1 MARSRKKKGPP
12 LAERAE
18 KPERRQS
25 PFARIARIPRIP
37 RIAGIAGL
45 AVVLVA
51 AGLLVHF
58 WIARGFGGGGLG
70 PLPDGLTPGRL
81 NLVLVTLDTTRADR
95 LGCYGSREVSTP
107 NLDRVAAGGVLF
119 ENAISPTPLTLP
131 AHCSLMTGLFP
142 AAHGVRD
149 NGGFKLAPERVT
161 LAEVLKSHG
170 WATGGF
176 IAAYVL
182 DHRWGIAQGFDR
194 YFDDFDLSKF
204 KTVSMGDIQRPG
216 NEVVDKALEWIGA
229 PAVRDRPFFAWVHL
243 YDPHAPYD
251 PPEPFASRYRNHP
264 YDGEIAWTD
273 SLVGRLLAGL
283 DRLGIRERTVLAIIG
298 DHGESL
304 GEHGETGHGFFLY
317 EPTTR
322 VPFLLAGP
330 YPGLTGKRL
339 RTVVRHVDL
348 MPTLLELLGVKDGPP
363 VQGRSLVP
371 LITGKS
377 SAPRKSPVPREGYSE
392 AYYARFHYGWSELRA
407 VRTERYHFIE
417 APRAELYDL
426 AADPGELHNLATTE
440 RRTVAALRK
449 NLGEIE
455 AATGAPKAAPVPIE
469 EDEETLKKL
478 SALGYVGTMAKTA
491 GKSWRDLPDPKDKI
505 RIYDLMDRARQDTV
519 EAKPDA
525 SIATLNEIL
534 KEDPEVID
542 AWFMLGNAYAQ
553 KQEWE
558 KAADFYK
565 KTLVKRPDHDY
576 AMIGLAD
583 SLVARNR
590 IDDAVLGYRSFL
602 ARDPENGQVTY
613 RLAQVLL
620 DAGRTGDA
628 LGYFR
633 KALAIEP
640 RTARAEVGLAVVAYR
655 KKDYAGARQEIAR
668 ALAIDSTARY
678 ARYNLALI
686 LEAEGNLTGAVAAY
700 RAEVADNPTSYKAWF
715 NLGRLLA
722 RGGDRAGAVEA
733 LGRTV
738 QENPDFGVGHLFFAQ
753 TLLEAGD
760 LSRSAAE
767 ARRGLDLDRG
777 SGFAPLGH
785 YVLADV
791 LTREGHPAEAAE
803 EVRRGRQAEGKSSA
817 PGAAGK

>member
-1 MARSRKKKGPP
+1 VARTRKPP
-12 LAERAE
+12 ARRAAAPAAPPPSPPPPDGNRRWRRPAALALLAL
-18 KPERRQS
+18 
-25 PFARIARIPRIP
+25 ALL
-37 RIAGIAGL
+37 AGGLFTWRSLAG
-45 AVVLVA
+45 
-51 AGLLVHF
+51 
-58 WIARGFGGGGLG
+58 RDGLG
-70 PLPDGLTPGRL
+70 PLPGGLSPGRL

-95 LGCYGSREVSTP
+95 IGCYGSKDVLTP
-107 NLDRVAAGGVLF
+107 NLDRLAARGVLF

-161 LAEVLKSHG
+161 LAEVLKAHG

-216 NEVVDKALEWIGA
+216 SEVVGQALAWIGT

-243 YDPHAPYD
+243 YDPHAPYA
-251 PPEPFASRYRNHP
+251 PPEPFASRYAEHP
-264 YDGEIAWTD
+264 YNGEIAWTD
-273 SLVGRLLAGL
+273 SLVGQLLAGL
-283 DRLGIRERTVLAIIG
+283 DSLGVRERTVLAVIG

-304 GEHGETGHGFFLY
+304 GEHGETGHGFFVY

-330 YPGLTGKRL
+330 YPGLTAKRV
-339 RTVVRHVDL
+339 RAVARHVDL
-348 MPTLLELLGVKDGPP
+348 MPTLLELLGVTDGPA

-371 LITGKS
+371 LITGK
-377 SAPRKSPVPREGYSE
+377 APASGASGPPQGYSE
-392 AYYARFHYGWSELRA
+392 AFYARFHYGWSELRA

-426 AADPGELHNLATTE
+426 AADPGELHNLAATE
-440 RRTVAALRK
+440 RRTVAALRQS
-449 NLGEIE
+449 LGDIE
-455 AATGAPKAAPVPIE
+455 QQTGTAQAAPTPIE
-469 EDEETLKKL
+469 EDEETLRKL
-478 SALGYVGTMAKTA
+478 SALGYVGTMAKTE
-491 GKSWRDLPDPKDKI
+491 GKSWRDLPDPKDRI
-505 RIYDLMDRARQDTV
+505 QIYDWMDRARQETV
-519 EAKPDA
+519 EGKPDA
-525 SIATLNEIL
+525 TIATLNEIL
-534 KEDPEVID
+534 KVDPEVID

-558 KAADFYK
+558 KAADYFK
-565 KTLVKRPDHDY
+565 KTLAKRPDHDY

-583 SLVARNR
+583 TLVARNR
-590 IDDAVLGYRSFL
+590 IDDAVLGYRTYL
-602 ARDPENGQVTY
+602 ERDRDNAQITY

-620 DAGRTGDA
+620 DAGRNA
-628 LGYFR
+628 EAEGYFR
-633 KALAIEP
+633 KALTIEP
-640 RTARAEVGLAVVAYR
+640 KTARAEVGLAVLAYR
-655 KKDYAGARQEIAR
+655 KKDFAGARQEIAK
-668 ALAIDSTARY
+668 ALAIDPKARY
-678 ARYNLALI
+678 ARYNLALV
-686 LEAEGNLTGAVAAY
+686 LEAEGNLRAAVDAY

-722 RGGDRAGAVEA
+722 RGGDPAGAAQA

-738 QENPDFGVGHLFFAQ
+738 TENPGFGVGHLFFAQ
-753 TLLEAGD
+753 ALLEAGD
-760 LSRSAAE
+760 LERAAAE
-767 ARRGLDLDRG
+767 ARRGLALDRG

-791 LTREGHPAEAAE
+791 LSRQGRRAEAEAE
-803 EVRRGRQAEGKSSA
+803 ARRGRAAEGKGGEA
-817 PGAAGK
+817 IRGG

>member
-1 MARSRKKKGPP
+1 MTRSRQQPGRRTGAPP
-12 LAERAE
+12 PPERAAR
-18 KPERRQS
+18 PETSASRPVRSWRR
-25 PFARIARIPRIP
+25 PV
-37 RIAGIAGL
+37 GL
-45 AVVLVA
+45 ALLVLALA
-51 AGLLVHF
+51 AGLLF
-58 WIARGFGGGGLG
+58 AWRSFRNRSDGGLG
-70 PLPDGLTPGRL
+70 ALPDGLTPGRL

-95 LGCYGSREVSTP
+95 LGCYGSRDVLTP
-107 NLDRVAAGGVLF
+107 NLDRFAASGVLF
-119 ENAISPTPLTLP
+119 ETAISPTPLTLP

-216 NEVVDKALEWIGA
+216 NEVVDKALEWIGT

-243 YDPHAPYD
+243 YDPHAPYR
-251 PPEPFASRYRNHP
+251 PPEPYASRYADHP
-264 YDGEIAWTD
+264 YNGEIAWTD
-273 SLVGRLLAGL
+273 SLVGQLLAGL
-283 DRLGIRERTVLAIIG
+283 DRLGVRERTVIAIIG

-330 YPGLTGKRL
+330 YPGLAGKRV
-339 RTVVRHVDL
+339 RPVVRHVDL
-348 MPTLLELLGVKDGPP
+348 MPTLLELLGVTDGPP

-371 LITGKS
+371 LITGRAPR
-377 SAPRKSPVPREGYSE
+377 SAPAPAAPPPGYSE
-392 AYYARFHYGWSELRA
+392 AFYARFHYGWSELRA

-426 AADPGELHNLATTE
+426 AADPGELHNLAATE
-440 RRTVAALRK
+440 RRTVALLRR

-455 AATGAPKAAPVPIE
+455 EQTGAPKAAPVPIE
-469 EDEETLKKL
+469 EDEQTLRKL
-478 SALGYVGTMAKTA
+478 AALGYVGTMAKTT
-491 GKSWRDLPDPKDKI
+491 GKSWRDLPDPKDRI
-505 RIYDLMDRARQDTV
+505 RVYDLMDRARQETV
-519 EAKPDA
+519 EGQHDR

-534 KEDPEVID
+534 KADPEVID

-553 KQEWE
+553 KQEYE
-558 KAADFYK
+558 KAADFFK
-565 KTLVKRPDHDY
+565 KTLLKRPDHDY

-583 SLVARNR
+583 TLVARNR

-602 ARDPENGQVTY
+602 ERDPENPQITY

-620 DAGRTGDA
+620 DAGRNA
-628 LGYFR
+628 EAERYFE
-633 KALAIEP
+633 KALKIEP
-640 RTARAEVGLAVVAYR
+640 KTARAEVGLAVLAYR
-655 KKDYAGARQEIAR
+655 KKDYAGARQDLAR
-668 ALAIDSTARY
+668 ALAIDSKARY

-686 LEAEGNLTGAVAAY
+686 LEAEGNFKGAVDAY

-722 RGGDRAGAVEA
+722 RGGDPAGAAVA

-738 QENPDFGVGHLFFAQ
+738 EENPDFGVGHLFFAQ
-753 TLLEAGD
+753 TLLDAGN
-760 LSRSAAE
+760 LEKAATE
-767 ARRGLDLDRG
+767 ARRGLALDRN

-791 LTREGHPAEAAE
+791 LTRQGRRAEAEA
-803 EVRRGRQAEGKSSA
+803 EVRRGKEAEGK
-817 PGAAGK
+817 GGGVRGG